1 VAILPPLHSPPSPA
15 NRRKRFPFAKLGIG
29 LALACGVGYT
39 GWTYL
44 PSLFS
49 NEGGDVPLTAAV
61 ARDELKIT
69 VSDRGELESID
80 ATTVHCE
87 LRGQAKLS
95 TIVPEGT
102 HVKKDSVV
110 AQLDTDQFTK
120 LQNEQRVK
128 WEAAEGKVLACKSDL
143 TQAESKAGTE
153 IAKAELALKKATIA
167 LKKYLHKDG
176 EYTKDREKLKG
187 QLELAKKEMVEAEE
201 DLEFTRKQLKKGF
214 GDLSQVRAKE
224 LGLQQKQYNVKSA
237 EAELRVLEVFTKE
250 EKETELQFNAED
262 AVRELA
268 RVKAAQESAVSKAKS
283 ELRTAEATAKIEKDT
298 LDDIQ
303 KQIDRCTLKAPS
315 DGIVVYANAR
325 YWDESSRIRP
335 GAQLYN
341 QQPIFSLP
349 DLSKM
354 KVKVKIHESLVKK
367 VRVGMPATLQ
377 IEALPNRLLHGKV
390 EKIGTIAQADGWRG
404 GGVKQYETE
413 VSIDDLPTDAGLKPG
428 MSAEVKILVN
438 TLTNAQ
444 VVPVAAVTEYE
455 GGRVVYVLA
464 GRKVERRQVE
474 VGESND
480 QFVQVL
486 GGLNDGDAVALDAR
500 GRAAKDLKNAK
511 PQPGGGNSTSAGPAS

>member
-1 VAILPPLHSPPSPA
+1 MHHPPSPA
-15 NRRKRFPFAKLGIG
+15 NKRKRFPFAKLGLG
-29 LALACGVGYT
+29 LALAGGVGYA
-39 GWTYL
+39 GWAYL
-44 PSLFS
+44 PALFTS
-49 NEGGDVPLTAAV
+49 DAGDIPLTAAA

-102 HVKKDSVV
+102 HVKKDEVV

-167 LKKYLHKDG
+167 LKKYQDKDG
-176 EYTKDREKLKG
+176 EYVKDREKLKG
-187 QLELAKKEMVEAEE
+187 QLELAKKNLVEAEE

-214 GDLSQVRAKE
+214 GDLSQVKAKD
-224 LGLQQKQYNVKSA
+224 LGVQERQYAVKSA
-237 EAELRVLEVFTKE
+237 EAELRVLEKFTKE

-262 AVRELA
+262 AVRELE
-268 RVKAAQESAVSKAKS
+268 RVKAAQASAVSKAKS

-303 KQIDRCTLKAPS
+303 KQIERCTIKAPAA
-315 DGIVVYANAR
+315 GIVVYANAR

-367 VRVGMPATLQ
+367 VKVGMPATLQ

-455 GGRVVYVLA
+455 GGRVVYVLT
-464 GRKVERRQVE
+464 GRKVERRPVE

-486 GGLNDGDAVALDAR
+486 SGLNDGDAVALDAR

-511 PQPGGGNSTSAGPAS
+511 PQPGGGSSAPAGPKS

>member
-1 VAILPPLHSPPSPA
+1 M
-15 NRRKRFPFAKLGIG
+15 
-29 LALACGVGYT
+29 
-39 GWTYL
+39 
-44 PSLFS
+44 
-49 NEGGDVPLTAAV
+49 
-61 ARDELKIT
+61 
-69 VSDRGELESID
+69 SDRGELESID
-80 ATTVHCE
+80 AVTVQCE

-95 TIVPEGT
+95 TIVAEGT
-102 HVKKDSVV
+102 HVKKDEVV
-110 AQLDTDQFTK
+110 AQLDTDQLTK
-120 LQNEQRVK
+120 LSNEQKVK
-128 WEAAEGKVLACKSDL
+128 WEAAEGKVQACQSDL

-153 IAKAELALKKATIA
+153 IAKADLALKKARIA
-167 LKKYLHKDG
+167 LKKYLDKDG
-176 EYTKDREKLKG
+176 EYVKDLEKLKG
-187 QLELAKKEMVEAEE
+187 QLGLAKKELVEAEE
-201 DLEFTRKQLKKGF
+201 DLDFTKKQLKKGF
-214 GDLSQVRAKE
+214 GDLTQVKAKE
-224 LGLQQKQYNVKSA
+224 LGVEQKQYAVNSA
-237 EAELRVLEVFTKE
+237 QSELRVLEKFTKE

-262 AVRELA
+262 AVRELE
-268 RVKAAQESAVSKAKS
+268 RVKAAQKSAVDKAKS
-283 ELRTAEATAKIEKDT
+283 ELRTAEATAKIEKAA

-367 VRVGMPATLQ
+367 VKVGMTATLQ
-377 IEALPNRLLHGKV
+377 IEALPNRPLHGKV

-444 VVPVAAVTEYE
+444 VVPVAAVTEFE

-464 GRKVERRQVE
+464 GRKVERRPVE

-480 QFVQVL
+480 QFVQIL
-486 GGLNDGDAVALDAR
+486 AGLNDGDAVALDAR

-511 PQPGGGNSTSAGPAS
+511 PQSGSSGNSTSAGPKS